1 MIKCYQKEVRI
12 SDDEAVKIF
21 DSLVMQGKLRSACRF
36 ITERDGGVRVM
47 SPEEDAGDG
56 KQFLKVC

>member
-1 MIKCYQKEVRI
+1 
-12 SDDEAVKIF
+12 
-21 DSLVMQGKLRSACRF
+21 MQGKLRTACRF

-56 KQFLKVC
+56 ITVLKGLLE

>member
-1 MIKCYQKEVRI
+1 
-12 SDDEAVKIF
+12 
-21 DSLVMQGKLRSACRF
+21 MQGKLQSACRF

-56 KQFLKVC
+56 KTVFEGLLDKNMQSEWKLIVMLLKMVMTCHF